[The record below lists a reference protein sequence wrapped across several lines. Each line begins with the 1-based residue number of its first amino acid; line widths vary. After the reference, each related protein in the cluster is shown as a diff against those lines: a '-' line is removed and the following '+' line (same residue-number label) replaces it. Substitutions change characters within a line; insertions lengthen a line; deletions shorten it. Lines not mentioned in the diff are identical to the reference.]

1 MLLQMETNPTHNVN
15 FHTHIMHVPLLSWVS
30 DSGLRLPQ
38 CSESLGMFGKKKALS
53 AETISNYRADIFQ
66 ECVDLIQSS
75 SVIGMGVLN

>member
-1 MLLQMETNPTHNVN
+1 
-15 FHTHIMHVPLLSWVS
+15 MHVPLLSWVS